1 MEKLTSGQN
10 KKEKKGKDIQN
21 LDVFVCKVWCSQGV
35 RIVARLDLGE
45 EEE

>member
-1 MEKLTSGQN
+1 MEKLTSGP
-10 KKEKKGKDIQN
+10 KKREKDIQN
-21 LDVFVCKVWCSQGV
+21 LDVFVCKVCSSQGV